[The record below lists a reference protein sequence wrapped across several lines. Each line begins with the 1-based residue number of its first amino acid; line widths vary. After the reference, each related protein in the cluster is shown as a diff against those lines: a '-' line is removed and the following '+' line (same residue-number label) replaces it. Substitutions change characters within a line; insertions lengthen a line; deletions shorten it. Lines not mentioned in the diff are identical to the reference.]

1 MNKRNVTRLAFAI
14 VILSFVLSTFVSLWS
29 LRLMAQRN
37 VQELSKSIA
46 ARINNSISAEL
57 SEPVNVSMAM
67 AHDSFLIEAMKGE
80 DQAGKERT
88 EERMKEYLGSLKE
101 AFGYEAAF
109 VISDASQYYYSYGG
123 INKKMN
129 PDEDVH
135 DHWYREFVTSEN
147 AYELDVDHD
156 ELKEDRWTVFANARI
171 VDEEGTLLGVCGVG
185 ARMTGNQ
192 DLFFTLER
200 EYGVT
205 ISLIDESGLIQV
217 CTDES
222 RIQKESLKDVLI
234 SRNDEYVYQK
244 ESSGRLA
251 VTKYIEDPDL
261 YLVVES
267 GGSVERRQLV
277 NMLILNIVLCIG
289 VLIIMLLA
297 VRIII
302 ARTRALTHASFMDQS
317 TQLLNRRAFEER
329 KAELSMSQLEED
341 FVYLTADLNGLK
353 RVNDQLGHAAGDE
366 LIKGAAVC
374 LKECFGRYGKI
385 YRIGGDEFAAM
396 LHLSEAQLEEAMKA
410 LDQASERWTGQYV
423 KGLSLS
429 CGYALSREFPSENI
443 AELGRISDERMYEAK
458 QAHYR
463 KTGNQR

>member
-1 MNKRNVTRLAFAI
+1 MRYPDFLAPGGRIGFIAPSFGCSIEPYRSAFDAALALFQDEGYTTVLGPNCYEDKGTGKSNTPEACGAEINDFFLQDRADVIISCGGGETMCEDLPFVDFEGIRTARPHWYLGYSDNTNLTFTLPTLCDTAALYGPCAASFGMQPLHASVRDAFA
-14 VILSFVLSTFVSLWS
+14 VLTG
-29 LRLMAQRN
+29 
-37 VQELSKSIA
+37 SKA
-46 ARINNSISAEL
+46 
-57 SEPVNVSMAM
+57 
-67 AHDSFLIEAMKGE
+67 D
-80 DQAGKERT
+80 
-88 EERMKEYLGSLKE
+88 
-101 AFGYEAAF
+101 
-109 VISDASQYYYSYGG
+109 
-123 INKKMN
+123 
-129 PDEDVH
+129 
-135 DHWYREFVTSEN
+135 
-147 AYELDVDHD
+147 
-156 ELKEDRWTVFANARI
+156 FANY
-171 VDEEGTLLGVCGVG
+171 EGW
-185 ARMTGNQ
+185 
-192 DLFFTLER
+192 E
-200 EYGVT
+200 
-205 ISLIDESGLIQV
+205 
-217 CTDES
+217 
-222 RIQKESLKDVLI
+222 KESLKDVLI